1 MRAPAGQ
8 ASSPEE
14 APPTPGHLARWWSPA
29 KDSIS
34 DPRAQTGQESIGA
47 RTVWYSETQAS
58 YAQDPVPKTCNPLPE
73 SGNPFRCQGSPGPER
88 GLGKLQGGHG
98 TGVTGAV

>member
-14 APPTPGHLARWWSPA
+14 APLTPSPLARRWSPA

-47 RTVWYSETQAS
+47 GTVWYSETQAS

-73 SGNPFRCQGSPGPER
+73 SGTPLRWQGSPGPER

-98 TGVTGAV
+98 TGVAGAV